1 MNYADSRELIN
12 YFKNK
17 EGKYLKLNNG
27 KKANLCVVADWGY
40 SLTLTFT
47 HGEKVLAIP
56 FSGLY
61 KENVAMHIPEG
72 LEEGY
77 FISSIVNFNSLKS
90 IGYALENILT
100 NWTER
105 KDDVIELNW
114 EG

>member
-1 MNYADSRELIN
+1 MNYADSRELIS

-17 EGKYLKLNNG
+17 SGKYLKLDNG
-27 KKANLCVVADWGY
+27 EKVKLCVVGDWGY
-40 SLTLTFT
+40 SLTLTFAY
-47 HGEKVLAIP
+47 GNKVLVIS

-77 FISSIVNFNSLKS
+77 YISSIVDFNNLKS
-90 IGYALENILT
+90 IGYAVENVLT

-114 EG
+114 ED